1 MRVRDA
7 KLSRS
12 KHKQLADLAQLV
24 RYWSIVSTTEAGSGH
39 PTTAMSA
46 TDLMVTLVFGGF
58 YRFDLKKP
66 DNPANDRLIFSKGHA
81 SPLLYGL
88 YGAADAITEKE
99 IMSLRKF
106 GSRLEGHPA
115 MTFPYTEAATGS
127 LGQGLS
133 VGVGMALNAKYVDKL
148 PYTTWVLL
156 GDSEM
161 AEGQVWEA
169 MNLAAYYKLSNL
181 VGVLDVNRLGQ
192 RGQTMYGHRIAEYE
206 RRVKACG
213 WKTIVVDGHDIPAI
227 HRAYV
232 RVLAG
237 GDKPV
242 MIIARTLKGKGVALV
257 ENKDGWHGVPI
268 PRSELDNAL
277 RQLGPV
283 NRSVRGEVAAPK
295 KYRAKAAGKR
305 RVKDPDYSA
314 TDKIPT
320 RKAYGNAL
328 ARLFP
333 AFPNL
338 VVLDAET
345 SNSTYTNIFQSAH
358 PDSFFEMFIAEQNMV
373 SAAVG
378 LARRGKLVC
387 ASSFAAFLSRA
398 CDQIR
403 MAQYAEPHMIINGS
417 HAGVAIGQDG
427 PSQMALED
435 IAMFR
440 SILGSIVLYP
450 CDAYSCE
457 RLTEA
462 ALRAGGGIVYM
473 RTSRNATGV
482 LYRKSDTFRIGG
494 SKTVRRSSGDVV
506 TVVAAGITLH
516 EALKAHEELK
526 KQKIAVRVIDLYSVK
541 PIDKAALN
549 RAAKETRGIL
559 TVEDHFPEGGIGEA
573 VRSVFERCPVPIV
586 SLAVNRRPTSGSPEE
601 LLDHQGISARA
612 IVTAVLKM
620 IRR

>member
-12 KHKQLADLAQLV
+12 KQKQLTDLAQLV
-24 RYWSIVSTTEAGSGH
+24 RYWSVKSTTEAGSGH

-46 TDLMVTLVFGGF
+46 TDLMVTVVFGGF
-58 YRFDLKKP
+58 YQFDLKKP
-66 DNPANDRLIFSKGHA
+66 DNPNNDRLIFSKGHA
-81 SPLLYGL
+81 SPLLYSL
-88 YGAADAITEKE
+88 YGAAGAITEKE
-99 IMSLRKF
+99 IMSMRKF

-148 PYTTWVLL
+148 PYMTWVLL

-169 MNLAAYYKLSNL
+169 MNLAAHYKLGNL
-181 VGVLDVNRLGQ
+181 VAILDVNRLGQ
-192 RGQTMYGHRIAEYE
+192 RGPTMYGHRTDEYE
-206 RRVKACG
+206 RRVRACG
-213 WKTIVVDGHDIPAI
+213 WRTIVVDGHNIPMI
-227 HRAYV
+227 HRACH
-232 RVLAG
+232 RALIG
-237 GDKPV
+237 GNKPV
-242 MIIARTLKGKGVALV
+242 MLIAKTLKGKGLDLV
-257 ENKDGWHGVPI
+257 ENKDGWHGKPI
-268 PRSELDNAL
+268 PPEQLEKAL
-277 RQLGPV
+277 KQLGPV
-283 NRSVRGEVAAPK
+283 NLKVRGKISKPPARK
-295 KYRAKAAGKR
+295 IAKPTKR
-305 RVKDPDYSA
+305 RVKDPDYST
-314 TDKIPT
+314 TDKLPT

-328 ARLFP
+328 ARLGD
-333 AFPNL
+333 AFPDM

-345 SNSTYTNIFQSAH
+345 SNSTYTNIFQKAH
-358 PDSFFEMFIAEQNMV
+358 PERFFEMFIAEQNMV
-373 SAAVG
+373 SAALG

-403 MAQYAEPHMIINGS
+403 MAQYADSHLIINGS

-450 CDAYSCE
+450 SDAYSCE

-462 ALRAGGGIVYM
+462 ALRENKGIIYM
-473 RTSRNATGV
+473 RTSRNSTPV
-482 LYRKSDTFRIGG
+482 LYRKTDKFRIGG
-494 SKTVRRSSGDVV
+494 SKTVHRSKKDQV
-506 TVVAAGITLH
+506 TLVAAGITLH
-516 EALKAHEELK
+516 EALKAYDELK
-526 KQKIAVRVIDLYSVK
+526 KQKIHIRVIDLYSVK
-541 PIDKAALN
+541 PIDKATLN
-549 RAAKETRGIL
+549 RAAKETKGIL
-559 TVEDHFPEGGIGEA
+559 TVEDHFHEGGIGEA
-573 VRSVFERCPVPIV
+573 VRSVFEKCPVPIV
-586 SLAVNRRPTSGSPEE
+586 SLAVNRRPTSGSPQE

-612 IVTAVLKM
+612 IVPAVLKM
-620 IRR
+620 LSK